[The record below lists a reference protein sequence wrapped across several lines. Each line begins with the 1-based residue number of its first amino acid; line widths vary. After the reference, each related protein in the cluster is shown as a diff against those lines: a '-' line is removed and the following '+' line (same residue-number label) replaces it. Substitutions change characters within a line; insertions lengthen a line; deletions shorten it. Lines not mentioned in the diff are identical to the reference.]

1 MRAALP
7 PYPPGMRRPAIL
19 AALVL
24 AVGAVA
30 LTAPSHAATGPTFTT
45 VKLAGTSGSA
55 EPRVSVGPK
64 DIRWAVTN
72 ASNGD
77 EMVLRSKDGISWTKV
92 TTPPGQT
99 NPTTDVDVVTFPS
112 GRVLTSEL
120 DFAGINFI
128 NTYSDDQGQTWK
140 TSTGSTFADT
150 DRQWFATGPN
160 NTAYLLFHN
169 LLSGTLQHN
178 MFVQTSTDGGAT
190 WLPPV
195 PVTTPPMQSYL
206 DLQCA
211 DSGGPSGISVNQKT
225 GQVYVFFGTRS
236 SPVGGC
242 AAQPVEVNIV
252 AANRAWVVTAPA
264 GQTTLP
270 TAWHESLAVDD
281 TAAGN
286 VVGMQ
291 LQGGGLD
298 DAGNVYVSYPE
309 SPNAYPDYTGG
320 AIKVVHSDAA
330 LTGWSKPLTIEPT
343 GGKGHILPLLVGG
356 DAGKIGLT
364 YYTGLA
370 DGTWRSDAAIVTG
383 ALGSSPRIEKV
394 RLSDVEVEK
403 GTASELM
410 GACLSGPQA
419 TLNGFACGR
428 STDVN
433 GLAIDSCGRMLAIWP
448 SQSGSAQGTYTSQ
461 QTSGTRLRSTV
472 CAKSV
477 ARPVVVP
484 PKAPTPTTPTP
495 VAGGGSLATT
505 GGSVAV
511 AVLAVVLLAGAALL
525 RRRHA

>member
-1 MRAALP
+1 
-7 PYPPGMRRPAIL
+7 MRRSAVL
-19 AALVL
+19 AALAL
-24 AVGAVA
+24 SAGAVA
-30 LTAPSHAATGPTFTT
+30 VSAPGSAATGPTFTT
-45 VKLAGTSGSA
+45 VKLPGTGGSA
-55 EPRVSVGPK
+55 EPRVAVGPK
-64 DIRWAVTN
+64 DVKWAVTS

-77 EMVLRSKDGISWTKV
+77 EIVFRSTDGIAWKQV

-99 NPTTDVDVVTFPS
+99 SATIDVDVATFPS
-112 GRVLTSEL
+112 GRVITSEL

-252 AANRAWVVTAPA
+252 AANRAWVVTAAA

-270 TAWHESLAVDD
+270 TGWHESLAVDD
-281 TAAGN
+281 TASGK

-298 DAGNVYVSYPE
+298 DAGNVYVAYPE
-309 SPNAYPDYTGG
+309 SPNPYPDYDGA
-320 AIKVVHSDAA
+320 AIKVVHADAA
-330 LTGWSKPLTIEPT
+330 LSSWSTPLTVEAP
-343 GGKGHILPLLVGG
+343 GGKGHILPLVVGG
-356 DAGKIGLT
+356 DAGKIGLS
-364 YYTGLA
+364 YYSGLP

-383 ALGSSPRIEKV
+383 ALGSSPRIEKA
-394 RLSDVEVEK
+394 RLSQVQVEK

-410 GACLSGPQA
+410 GACLSGPTA

-433 GLAIDSCGRMLAIWP
+433 GLAVDSCGRLLAIWP
-448 SQSGSAQGTYTSQ
+448 SQSGTAQGTYTSQ
-461 QTSGTRLRSTV
+461 QTGGTRIRSAA
-472 CAKSV
+472 CARSV

-484 PKAPTPTTPTP
+484 PKKPTAPPPSAP
-495 VAGGGSLATT
+495 GGSLATT
-505 GGSVAV
+505 GGSVGV
-511 AVLAVVLLAGAALL
+511 AVLAVLLLAGAAVTR
-525 RRRHA
+525 RRRHAPV